1 MFPASIR
8 ILFAA
13 ILTFSMTT
21 SFAESSD
28 RDQPVN
34 LEADRVTVDDSK
46 QVSTFTGNVRLSQ
59 GSLLIL
65 GDEIVVENDKD
76 GFIQVSAHGKPASFK
91 QKRKGLDS
99 FVEGYGEIIEY
110 NANAETIMLNI
121 QARFHRDFDEVTGEN
136 ITYNAKTEIF
146 RVNSN
151 EIVPE
156 NSIPQRVRAVL
167 QPKSKQVAPA
177 SEAIPAKSTDAAL
190 PEN

>member
-1 MFPASIR
+1 
-8 ILFAA
+8 
-13 ILTFSMTT
+13 MTT
-21 SFAESSD
+21 SFAERAD

-34 LEADRVTVDDSK
+34 LEADRVTVDDLQ

-65 GDEIVVENDKD
+65 GDKIVVENDKE
-76 GFIQVSAHGKPASFK
+76 GFIQVSAHGNPASFK
-91 QKRKGLDS
+91 QKREGLES

-110 NANAETIMLNI
+110 DANTETIMLHI
-121 QARFHRDFDEVTGEN
+121 QARFIRDFDEITGEN

-146 RVNSN
+146 RVNSI
-151 EIVPE
+151 EIEPE

-167 QPKSKQVAPA
+167 QPNSKQVAPA
-177 SEAIPAKSTDAAL
+177 PEVIPEKSTDAAL